1 MHPVNVIVVPHT
13 IFSQW
18 SNAIKTYT
26 NIDFYEVRNT
36 KTLNAFKTEYE
47 KTLPQDRIQKPIIL
61 VSNKFFRKFAED
73 ETCTVINVLHV
84 LFMMK

>member
-61 VSNKFFRKFAED
+61 KLSNKFFRKFAED
-73 ETCTVINVLHV
+73 ET
-84 LFMMK
+84 